1 MSKTWTRTYHCI
13 SLPLGLL
20 LLACG
25 TARAPEKPRV
35 ALVMKSLANEFFKTM
50 EDGAR
55 AHQQAHPADYELLAT
70 GIKDEQDV
78 SGQVRLV
85 EQMIAQGMSA
95 IVIAPADSKALV
107 SACKKA
113 QEAGIIVV
121 NIDNKLDAGVLAE
134 RKAQVP
140 FVGPDNRKGA
150 RRVGE
155 CVARR
160 LKKGDRVAILEGL
173 PNAFNGVER

>member
-1 MSKTWTRTYHCI
+1 MIRFRRPYASAA
-13 SLPLGLL
+13 LPLGLL

-25 TARAPEKPRV
+25 TDRAPEKPRV

-55 AHQQAHPADYELLAT
+55 AHQQAHPADYELLTT

-78 SGQVRLV
+78 SGQARLV

-95 IVIAPADSKALV
+95 IGIAPADSKALG

-113 QEAGIIVV
+113 QDAGITGG
-121 NIDNKLDAGVLAE
+121 NIDNRLEAA
-134 RKAQVP
+134 VP
-140 FVGPDNRKGA
+140 
-150 RRVGE
+150 
-155 CVARR
+155 
-160 LKKGDRVAILEGL
+160 
-173 PNAFNGVER
+173 